1 MTKTAL
7 NREYFLAF
15 FILWVFF
22 YLVFPSWLLPVS
34 TANRVLIYVAL
45 WVFFLANGRLF
56 YKWNKSYARE
66 RLLKITKSS
75 IFSFIRENKILVTVL
90 LFFSALQLYPM
101 LMPIRTRG
109 DEAYHADNGLEILRM
124 INIKVGRF
132 LPIDFHWVFKLLTVL
147 LIAVFILLRRSQ
159 TKFGI
164 SSFIKKNKLLIIVFV
179 AVFFLLNLIIV
190 LKLPHFPRLHRFPP
204 VSKLIHS
211 FTYLLF
217 HPTEFVVRL
226 PQLIFT
232 VLAAVFL
239 FKTVSLFR
247 EKKEALFASLT
258 FLCLPAVVYFANDGE
273 LEAGVV
279 FFIILVSYFFMRHL
293 KSGDHKDFILTIF
306 FLGLGFLYKR
316 PLLIM
321 IPLIWFFLFSG
332 RLIKFNKSFRER
344 FLYYIKFTWIG
355 LVPLIPWLVI
365 TKFLPGR
372 HYTFSMKNWYD
383 PNIALIYLKDLPKS
397 TGMFLALALIISFIY
412 CLIGK
417 RDWLT
422 KYYLALFLLIYILI
436 TSDYELYRFQY
447 IEFRFAY
454 YFSPSIAIFASAVV
468 SACLTNIRRRPVRI
482 MVASLFFFLLFLHS
496 SAIPPRYT
504 GISQKYVTF
513 HRMKS
518 QYVPYDK
525 ALFYISKNFPPETRF
540 HVAFGPNPVNFY
552 AYKYNA
558 LNQRYKLD
566 PEENFDTK
574 TWKYPEDQ
582 TIHNLYSYLIKSK
595 INYFMHPSSEW
606 VEWYLSESLIE
617 DLRNEEKAGDR
628 FKMIK
633 QFEFGGNSLYI
644 FKVLR

>member
-1 MTKTAL
+1 MNKTAL

-34 TANRVLIYVAL
+34 AASRVLIYIAL
-45 WVFFLANGRLF
+45 WVFFLANGGLF

-66 RLLKITKSS
+66 RLFIITKSRAL
-75 IFSFIRENKILVTVL
+75 SFIRENKILVIVL
-90 LFFSALQLYPM
+90 LFFSVLQIYPM

-109 DEAYHADNGLEILRM
+109 DEAYHADNGLEILRVV
-124 INIKVGRF
+124 NIKVGRF
-132 LPIDFHWVFKLLTVL
+132 LPIDFHWFFKLSAIL
-147 LIAVFILLRRSQ
+147 LIVLFILLRRSK
-159 TKFGI
+159 TKYGI
-164 SSFIKKNKLLIIVFV
+164 SSFIKRNKFLLISILV
-179 AVFFLLNLIIV
+179 VFFLLSFIIV
-190 LKLPHFPRLHRFPP
+190 FELPYFPRLHRFPP

-211 FTYLLF
+211 FSYLLF
-217 HPTEFVVRL
+217 YPTEFVVRL

-239 FKTVSLFR
+239 FKTGSLFR
-247 EKKEALFASLT
+247 ERREALFAALT
-258 FLCLPAVVYFANDGE
+258 FLCLPAVVHFANDGE

-293 KSGDHKDFILTIF
+293 KSGDHKDFMLTIF

-332 RLIKFNKSFRER
+332 KLIKFDKSFPGR
-344 FLYYIKFTWIG
+344 FLYYLKFTWIG
-355 LVPLIPWLVI
+355 LVPIIPWLVI

-372 HYTFSMKNWYD
+372 HYTFSVKNWSD
-383 PNIALIYLKDLPKS
+383 PNIAFLYLKDFPQS
-397 TGMFLALALIISFIY
+397 TGLFLALVMIISFIY

-417 RDWLT
+417 RDWLF
-422 KYYLALFLLIYILI
+422 KYYLALFALIYILI
-436 TSDYELYRFQY
+436 SSDYELYRFQH

-454 YFSPSIAIFASAVV
+454 YFSPSIAVFASAVFF
-468 SACLTNIRRRPVRI
+468 ACLKNIRKRSVR
-482 MVASLFFFLLFLHS
+482 VTAGSLLFLLLFLHS
-496 SAIPPRYT
+496 SLIPPRYT
-504 GISQKYVTF
+504 GIGQKYVTF
-513 HRMKS
+513 HKMKS

-566 PEENFDTK
+566 PKENFDKK

-582 TIHNLYSYLIKSK
+582 TIDNLYSYLIKNK
-595 INYFMHPSSEW
+595 IDYFMHPSSEW
-606 VEWYLSESLIE
+606 VEWYMSESLID
-617 DLRNEEKAGDR
+617 DLRDEEEAGHR
-628 FKMIK
+628 FRMIK
-633 QFEFGGNSLYI
+633 QFEFGGNSIYL
-644 FKVLR
+644 FKVLK